1 MAIVIF
7 SVHHEDNSYSPM
19 AVVKDN
25 GEVVSPNSRLKSL
38 LEKLGNSDIIESELN
53 NGQSKVTGRFPEE
66 RAMEILQQSGIS
78 RESASEETNGETK
91 EGIE

>member
-19 AVVKDN
+19 AVVTDS
-25 GEVVSPNSRLKSL
+25 GDVISPNPRLKAL
-38 LEKLGNSDIIESELN
+38 LERLGSPERIESELN

-66 RAMEILQQSGIS
+66 RALQILKQAEVGSG
-78 RESASEETNGETK
+78 EER
-91 EGIE
+91 